1 MYTSVCGN
9 FYCWSSFSITNDV
22 MKKILL
28 ILLLVVFLF
37 GCESKEKNNLYYS
50 PNTIRFIDSSNYVLT
65 LYYDEQ
71 MLQKVEWT
79 IVADSKEAADKF
91 ENYYKDSVDYILT
104 RDENTIIL
112 EYSERLTDE
121 LFSGLTQ
128 EEIKVYLKSKGYT
141 LIKE

>member
-1 MYTSVCGN
+1 
-9 FYCWSSFSITNDV
+9 

>member
-1 MYTSVCGN
+1 
-9 FYCWSSFSITNDV
+9 

-91 ENYYKDSVDYILT
+91 ENYYKDSVDYILN

>member
-1 MYTSVCGN
+1 
-9 FYCWSSFSITNDV
+9 

-79 IVADSKEAADKF
+79 IVADSKKAADKF